1 MSGTGEVAPS
11 GRTLLLGAAEQS
23 DVKRVEEEA
32 RWATVGYASTADL
45 SQAEDQ
51 LRLEVE
57 AADAAALQAA
67 IDAAAAS
74 DEAGVALYEAQ
85 FGSIAV
91 GRLLAGTITAQV
103 SIDSPTFTVN
113 GISITGDTGIA
124 LSVGDGGANELIWG
138 SSVVPN
144 RIGVTSG
151 DHMGISAGGILYLG
165 VNEQNGADRCPVRLP
180 ANTRVN
186 GSTVLTYA
194 SHNHNQGWRT
204 SSGTT
209 WNNGDGHTGNP
220 IEYTTHP
227 GYHKHQ
233 VGSHTHQVY
242 I

>member
-32 RWATVGYASTADL
+32 RWL
-45 SQAEDQ
+45 SSGVA
-51 LRLEVE
+51 
-57 AADAAALQAA
+57 AADDAALQAA
-67 IDAAAAS
+67 IKADDAM
-74 DEAGVALYEAQ
+74 YEAQ